1 MAASIEIH
9 TREREVSFR
18 QMLIIVDLD
27 SEVEVITSLARR
39 LAAKTSASFS
49 VLGVIPEFP
58 VPTFK
63 KSRATK
69 AAQHLANQLADALKE
84 KVDMV
89 VAELPDGTSTSLVS
103 GRLIE
108 EVNKAVIINHADL
121 VLKMAAP
128 SSGARAPVFG
138 GVDKRLI
145 RNCPAPVWVVRPD
158 VGSDFDRIAVAID
171 RPDGYAD
178 CDERRDLALA
188 QLGHSA
194 KLATSLGIETVDVI
208 YAWDAVG
215 FDTIRSARSGITPQ
229 EAKEYMQDCEQ
240 DSIDWITDFLQSA
253 TKLLKRDVPKFVPH
267 LVFGRPRQVLVD
279 KVHELES
286 DILILGT
293 IARSGVLGLLIG
305 NTAEDILDRVECS
318 ILAIKPGAEV
328 VSNEG

>member
-1 MAASIEIH
+1 M
-9 TREREVSFR
+9 SFS
-18 QMLIIVDLD
+18 QILIVVDLD
-27 SEVEVITSLARR
+27 SEVEVITSLARK
-39 LAAKTSASFS
+39 LATKTPASFS

-69 AAQHLANQLADALKE
+69 AAQHLANQLADAVKE

-89 VAELPDGTSTSLVS
+89 VDQLPDSTSTSLVS
-103 GRLIE
+103 GRLVE
-108 EVNKAVIINHADL
+108 EVDKAVIINHADL
-121 VLKMAAP
+121 VLKTAAP
-128 SSGARAPVFG
+128 STGARAPMFG

-145 RNCPAPVWVVRPD
+145 RNCPVPVWVVRPD
-158 VGSDFDRIAVAID
+158 IGSDFDRIAVAID

-178 CDERRDLALA
+178 YDDRRDLALA

-215 FDTIRSARSGITPQ
+215 FDTIRSARSGMTPQ

-240 DSIDWITDFLQSA
+240 DSTAWITDFLQTA
-253 TKLLKRDVPKFVPH
+253 TKLLKGNVPKFVSQ
-267 LVFGRPRQVLVD
+267 LVFGRPRKVLVN

-305 NTAEDILDRVECS
+305 NTAEDVLDRVECS
-318 ILAIKPGAEV
+318 ILAIKPGGEIASSED
-328 VSNEG
+328 